1 MSYSAL
7 SGRSSDAAGVVV
19 AAISLCEVGLG
30 GEAAIGV
37 MMLLLQVGLD
47 GKDAADDVLD
57 GVAGVVVLAGAVLLH
72 MLRSL
77 LDTSK
82 LGEERHSG

>member
-57 GVAGVVVLAGAVLLH
+57 DEADVVLGAGVMLVAYVAVVVGH
-72 MLRSL
+72 
-77 LDTSK
+77 K
-82 LGEERHSG
+82 